1 MKNER
6 IWELMARKMS
16 GEASSEELEELDLIL
31 RTNPHLH
38 FSVQAFADL
47 WKHSSYRNLTE
58 SKQAYERHFEKMLE
72 KGVQIGQPA
81 LKSDLDLLLLQGSR
95 KSPRRKLLIMG
106 LVVLF
111 IVSGTGWWM
120 SSRTPKTQTLSSA
133 TQELVNEI
141 STRYGSKTRIQLP
154 DGSQVWLNAGSKLNY
169 AKDFGKEIREV
180 QLIGEGFFD
189 VVRNPQMP
197 FVIHTSSVDIKVL
210 GTQFNVK
217 SYPGDKTTE
226 TSLVHGSVEVVVRKR
241 PEQKYVLKPNE
252 KIVVLNEDMVN
263 LKPAQATKLKSVKE
277 PIIVISPLTYKGS
290 DSVATETEWTYNK
303 LSFDDE
309 NFGEVAKKMERWYDV
324 EFEFRNPKLE
334 EVRIRGVLINETL
347 PQAMEALKYANRFK
361 YEIHGKNV
369 IVY

>member
-31 RTNPHLH
+31 RNNPHLH

-47 WKHSSYRNLTE
+47 WKHSSYRNLAE
-58 SKQAYERHFEKMLE
+58 SKDAYDRHLDKMRD
-72 KGVQIGQPA
+72 KGISIGQST
-81 LKSDLDLLLLQGSR
+81 LKSDSDAVLIQGSR
-95 KSPRRKLLIMG
+95 RKPFMKLAFAATIAL
-106 LVVLF
+106 LVVA
-111 IVSGTGWWM
+111 GAWWGK
-120 SSRTPKTQTLSSA
+120 SKQEDKINPP
-133 TQELVNEI
+133 TQELVNEV

-241 PEQKYVLKPNE
+241 PDQKYVLKPNE
-252 KIVVLNEDMVN
+252 KIVVLNEDNNNIQPSTIVKA
-263 LKPAQATKLKSVKE
+263 KPAKE
-277 PIIVISPLTYKGS
+277 PIIAISPLTYKEG

-324 EFEFRNPKLE
+324 KFEFRNPKLE
-334 EVRIRGVLINETL
+334 DVRIRGLLINETL

-361 YEIHGKNV
+361 YEIQGKNV